1 MAVLLCDY
9 MLHNALISRERLSA
23 MIEVQSHEDE
33 EKTFG
38 EFRRK
43 VQAAEILSASMHR
56 LLHSI
61 HFNGRLSLLLQ
72 NGRVIKS
79 GYEEGYFRQP
89 DSGLTAR
96 LQ

>member
-1 MAVLLCDY
+1 
-9 MLHNALISRERLSA
+9 
-23 MIEVQSHEDE
+23 MIEVQSHENE
-33 EKTFG
+33 ERSSG
-38 EFRRK
+38 GGRRK

-56 LLHSI
+56 LLQSI
-61 HFNGRLSLLLQ
+61 HFNRRLSLLLQ

-79 GYEEGYFRQP
+79 GCEEGYFRQP